1 MISYDD
7 NHTDPIDHNDKLK
20 NNRKIIEN
28 NYKIYFNIKIIK
40 QPIEIK
46 NVCAICLDELIEE
59 TIATLN
65 CGHSFCYH
73 CISEWLLKSEHMDCP
88 SCRVKTSKVHYRD
101 YVIDV
106 VQVEGDWD

>member
-7 NHTDPIDHNDKLK
+7 NHTDQIDPNDKLK

-28 NYKIYFNIKIIK
+28 NYKIYFNIKIINH
-40 QPIEIK
+40 PIEIK
-46 NVCAICLDELIEE
+46 NVCAICLDELIEG

-65 CGHSFCYH
+65 CGHSFCYL
-73 CISEWLLKSEHMDCP
+73 CISEWISKSGHGDCL
-88 SCRVKTSKVHYRD
+88 SCRVRTSKVYYGD

-106 VQVEGDWD
+106 VKVEED